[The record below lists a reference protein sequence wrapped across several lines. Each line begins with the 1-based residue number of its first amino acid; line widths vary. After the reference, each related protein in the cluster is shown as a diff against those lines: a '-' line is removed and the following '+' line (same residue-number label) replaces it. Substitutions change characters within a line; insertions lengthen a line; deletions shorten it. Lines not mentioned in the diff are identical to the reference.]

1 MQSLTARLACIRHA
15 ASVHPEPGSNSPKKC
30 LILLY
35 KTNLSFMKKLRKT
48 DVDLHYSI
56 FNELLFFRQLH
67 TVLLKD
73 LKQ

>member
-1 MQSLTARLACIRHA
+1 
-15 ASVHPEPGSNSPKKC
+15 
-30 LILLY
+30 
-35 KTNLSFMKKLRKT
+35 MKKLRKT